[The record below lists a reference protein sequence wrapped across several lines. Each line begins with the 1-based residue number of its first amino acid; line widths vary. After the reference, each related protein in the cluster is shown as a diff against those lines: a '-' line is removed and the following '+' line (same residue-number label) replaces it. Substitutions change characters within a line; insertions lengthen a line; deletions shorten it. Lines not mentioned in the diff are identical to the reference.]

1 VAVGGRL
8 VEGSQTSTVRE
19 QSAGDAMKEVEM
31 PPSRYLPIAMIL
43 AGIASPLPAHADV
56 EKTSMAFP
64 AVTPMFASSWVAQ
77 DAGIYTE
84 VGLAVSEQVI
94 QGIGS
99 TNAVISGSMDFANA
113 SGVTLTRAAARNQPI
128 IGIANTVD
136 RSGFWI
142 ILSKKAAEERHFDPK
157 AALVERAK
165 LLKGLKFAVG
175 GIQAIPHSYLNA
187 VAKVG
192 GLDPQKDLIVSAIVS
207 PETPGAMQ
215 AGAVDGASVGQPIV
229 DQVVLSQGA
238 VIIADG
244 TTADPVDP
252 PWLKHVDANVIIVKK
267 QTCIEHKSLCV
278 KMGQA
283 LVKAAAFIHDH
294 PTETAAILGKRTRIT
309 DPKILDAMYKV
320 TRESAPRAPVLDAKG
335 LETADQLNVEA
346 GFLPAD
352 QKLSSYEA
360 IFTNEYVK

>member
-1 VAVGGRL
+1 MRPSGYLAVAMLFADLTVAVP
-8 VEGSQTSTVRE
+8 VRAE
-19 QSAGDAMKEVEM
+19 
-31 PPSRYLPIAMIL
+31 
-43 AGIASPLPAHADV
+43 V

-77 DAGIYTE
+77 DAGIYNE
-84 VGLAVSEQVI
+84 VGLEVSEQVI

-157 AALVERAK
+157 ATLADRAK

-187 VAKVG
+187 IARVG
-192 GLDPQKDLIVSAIVS
+192 GLDPQTDLIVSAIVS

-215 AGAVDGASVGQPIV
+215 AGAVDGAVVGQPIV
-229 DQVVLSQGA
+229 DQLVQSQGA
-238 VIIADG
+238 VIVANG

-252 PWLKHVDANVIIVKK
+252 PWLTHIDANVILAKK
-267 QTCIEHKSLCV
+267 QTCIDHKSLCI

-294 PTETAAILGKRTRIT
+294 AKETAEILGKRTRIT
-309 DPKILDAMYKV
+309 DPTILDGMYKV
-320 TRESAPRAPVLDAKG
+320 TLASAPMDPLLDAKG

-346 GFLPAD
+346 GFLRAD
-352 QKLSSYEA
+352 QKLASYEA